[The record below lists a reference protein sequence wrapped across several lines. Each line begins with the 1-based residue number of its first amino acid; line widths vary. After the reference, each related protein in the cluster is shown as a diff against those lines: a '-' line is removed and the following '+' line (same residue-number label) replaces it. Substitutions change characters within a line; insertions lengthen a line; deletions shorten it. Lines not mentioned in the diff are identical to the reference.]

1 MKTLDPSEHDV
12 EVLEN
17 VWIPLPDG
25 GRMAARIWLPAGARE
40 RPAPAIFEYLP
51 YRKRDLMRTRDDIN
65 HGWLAAQGFACV
77 RVDMRGSGESDGL
90 LLDQY
95 REQELTDGEDLIK
108 QATSAQLKT
117 KLKNIQTAAR
127 TAAGSTK
134 ALHRGFS
141 VK

>member
-90 LLDQY
+90 LSTSTGS
-95 REQELTDGEDLIK
+95 RSSPTARRRSRGSRASPGAP
-108 QATSAQLKT
+108 ATSA
-117 KLKNIQTAAR
+117 
-127 TAAGSTK
+127 
-134 ALHRGFS
+134 
-141 VK
+141 